1 MKRIDLSVT
10 GNHGL
15 PWSKEVRTY
24 SEADCLRLHLQ
35 REIVQKSQGDHS
47 MYTTICSII
56 QLMQQ
61 LN

>member
-1 MKRIDLSVT
+1 MVQGSKDLQRS
-10 GNHGL
+10 GL
-15 PWSKEVRTY
+15 PEIAS
-24 SEADCLRLHLQ
+24 A